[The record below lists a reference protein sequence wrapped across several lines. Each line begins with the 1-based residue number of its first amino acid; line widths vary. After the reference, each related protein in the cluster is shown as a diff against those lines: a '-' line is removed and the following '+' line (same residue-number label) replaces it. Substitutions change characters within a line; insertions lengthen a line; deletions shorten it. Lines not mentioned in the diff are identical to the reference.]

1 MNRPNRRSRR
11 IRHTV
16 LAAALLCAGLTAH
29 AGTGL
34 RLSEAGYFS
43 KPGLDVLAFSNVY
56 DGNFSDAKI
65 AGLELIHH
73 GVRTATNG
81 DVRLAPTPE
90 QWDAAATLLE
100 RKVDPAS
107 GAVTTRMRFDA
118 EDFEYS
124 VRVAPRGDGVA
135 IQVLLDRPLPQALAG
150 KAGFNLEFLPS
161 AYFGRAW
168 LAMRKSAYERVS
180 PHSHGRI
187 ASWAS
192 SIAALSAKRRRPSAT
207 LVASTG
213 PSP

>member
-34 RLSEAGYFS
+34 RLGEAGYFS

-65 AGLELIHH
+65 AGVELIHH

-100 RKVDPAS
+100 RKVATPPA
-107 GAVTTRMRFDA
+107 AR
-118 EDFEYS
+118 
-124 VRVAPRGDGVA
+124 
-135 IQVLLDRPLPQALAG
+135 
-150 KAGFNLEFLPS
+150 
-161 AYFGRAW
+161 
-168 LAMRKSAYERVS
+168 
-180 PHSHGRI
+180 
-187 ASWAS
+187 
-192 SIAALSAKRRRPSAT
+192 
-207 LVASTG
+207 
-213 PSP
+213 

>member
-1 MNRPNRRSRR
+1 MTSRR
-11 IRHTV
+11 KNLGLSLVELMI
-16 LAAALLCAGLTAH
+16 ALLIGTILLIGVVQVFGASRTAYQ
-29 AGTGL
+29 
-34 RLSEAGYFS
+34 LSEGMSRTQENARFALDYLQRDIRMAGHFGCVNDQARGQI
-43 KPGLDVLAFSNVY
+43 PG
-56 DGNFSDAKI
+56 
-65 AGLELIHH
+65 GLISHF
-73 GVRTATNG
+73 AANG
-81 DVRLAPTPE
+81 PT
-90 QWDAAATLLE
+90 
-100 RKVDPAS
+100 
-107 GAVTTRMRFDA
+107 
-118 EDFEYS
+118 DFEYS

-213 PSP
+213 PSR

>member
-1 MNRPNRRSRR
+1 M
-11 IRHTV
+11 
-16 LAAALLCAGLTAH
+16 GLNPD
-29 AGTGL
+29 
-34 RLSEAGYFS
+34 S
-43 KPGLDVLAFSNVY
+43 
-56 DGNFSDAKI
+56 I
-65 AGLELIHH
+65 AM
-73 GVRTATNG
+73 TTG

-192 SIAALSAKRRRPSAT
+192 SIAALSAKRPRPSAT